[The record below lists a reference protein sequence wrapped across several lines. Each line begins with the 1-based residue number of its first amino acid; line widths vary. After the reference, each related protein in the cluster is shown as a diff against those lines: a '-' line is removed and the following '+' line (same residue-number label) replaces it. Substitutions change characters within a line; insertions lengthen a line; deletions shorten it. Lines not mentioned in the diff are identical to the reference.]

1 MLNQIESIVSPIIF
15 PEKALSPFDEEEV
28 DILMNKTTKPPR
40 SIIEKINLFSN
51 ITKAEQLIIE
61 KKLNV
66 REKYENK
73 KNSLHCI
80 NTLILNAIIWNIKNS
95 LLINEK
101 PNPDKLEI
109 FEKYKMYL
117 SRMLSVL
124 YYGRIRAKRWLT
136 YLYDKLLNIAD
147 TETNKMIMEKK
158 FINREFCFKNI
169 EDAYKKCEDSN
180 FIPKNPRLRTEDEFY
195 SFYKVFDII
204 EQLYNNEEMNRGYI
218 YEKMFSMEN
227 ITLYFLQ
234 DQYKIIFGQMS
245 VRQFD
250 WQVSKNSIEK
260 CKRDIDMIYLNR
272 EWSIEPFLWKLNYHL
287 KFQQIVFTHILQYIL
302 FHMIHFLDSC
312 STKTS
317 VVCCDCSPTQMS
329 INQYRNLWHLIVE
342 PLKTVNELLGFK
354 DTLLNQILIIFE
366 AKSPKQSQYQTLYY
380 QVKILHRRC
389 LQELKVPLTFTAHE
403 RSCDEIHDEIDKV
416 AIEMNI
422 RDFESYIT
430 GVKTLLNPI
439 DNSLFFI
446 RFLYQDLL
454 FECKQEFFPCI
465 CEYRP

>member
-1 MLNQIESIVSPIIF
+1 MAYEKLLFVTLILYLPAFSEPFSFVIEEIENDDISPDFILMLNQIESIVSPIIF

-250 WQVSKNSIEK
+250 WQ
-260 CKRDIDMIYLNR
+260 
-272 EWSIEPFLWKLNYHL
+272 
-287 KFQQIVFTHILQYIL
+287 
-302 FHMIHFLDSC
+302 
-312 STKTS
+312 
-317 VVCCDCSPTQMS
+317 
-329 INQYRNLWHLIVE
+329 
-342 PLKTVNELLGFK
+342 
-354 DTLLNQILIIFE
+354 
-366 AKSPKQSQYQTLYY
+366 
-380 QVKILHRRC
+380 
-389 LQELKVPLTFTAHE
+389 ELKVPLTFTAHE